1 MLSFYIHITDLFYQ
15 TFLEQNS
22 KYLKENIIIAPKKFD
37 LFLYILLSVGAAI
50 KAKIFT
56 ISFLPGGE
64 ILNLH

>member
-15 TFLEQNS
+15 TILEQNS
-22 KYLKENIIIAPKKFD
+22 KYLKENIIIKNLD
-37 LFLYILLSVGAAI
+37 SFLYILLSVGAAI
-50 KAKIFT
+50 KGKIFT